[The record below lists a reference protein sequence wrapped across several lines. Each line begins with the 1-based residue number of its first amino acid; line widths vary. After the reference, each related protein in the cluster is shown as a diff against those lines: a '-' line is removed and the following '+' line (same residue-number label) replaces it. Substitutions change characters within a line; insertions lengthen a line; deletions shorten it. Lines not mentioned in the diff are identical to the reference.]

1 MSRSKRLMLLSGA
14 SVAVAAS
21 LSLGSV
27 AAQDDDSMD
36 DMASLAP
43 TESMEPTGSM
53 EPMAPG
59 LYVRDAWTRESPM
72 VDLAGAAYLVIH
84 NNTDADD
91 ALIGASS
98 PVAEVVEIHQSSMDD
113 EGVMSMAQVEEIP
126 IPAYEDAILEPGGYH
141 IMLINLV
148 EPLVEGTDVEI
159 TLDFLTAES
168 QTVTA
173 VVGSGPV
180 MDDLGMSMD
189 DEMGDD
195 AGGAMGDGDDMDDE
209 GAESDG

>member
-21 LSLGSV
+21 MALGSV
-27 AAQDDDSMD
+27 AAQDDDSRD
-36 DMASLAP
+36 DMASMAP
-43 TESMEPTGSM
+43 MESMAPTGSM

-84 NNTDADD
+84 NDTDDDD

-113 EGVMSMAQVEEIP
+113 EGVMSMSRVDEIP
-126 IPAYEDAILEPGGYH
+126 IPAHGDAVLEPGGYH
-141 IMLINLV
+141 IMLINLLK
-148 EPLVEGTDVEI
+148 PLTAGMDVEI
-159 TLDFLTAES
+159 TLEFLNAGS
-168 QTVTA
+168 QTITA
-173 VVGSGPV
+173 AVGTGPAT
-180 MDDLGMSMD
+180 DDMGMSGMD
-189 DEMGDD
+189 EGDGMGDMGDD
-195 AGGAMGDGDDMDDE
+195 EPG
-209 GAESDG
+209 SDG

>member
-1 MSRSKRLMLLSGA
+1 MSRSKRLMLLSGT

-21 LSLGSV
+21 MAFGSV
-27 AAQDDDSMD
+27 AAQDDGSMD
-36 DMASLAP
+36 DMASIAP
-43 TESMEPTGSM
+43 MESVEPTGSM

-84 NNTDADD
+84 NNTDAAD

-113 EGVMSMAQVEEIP
+113 EGVMSMSRVEEIP
-126 IPAYEDAILEPGGYH
+126 IPAHGDAVLEPGGYH
-141 IMLINLV
+141 IMLINLL
-148 EPLVEGTDVEI
+148 EPLTEGMEVEI
-159 TLDFLTAES
+159 TLDFLNAGS

-173 VVGSGPV
+173 AVGTGPV
-180 MDDLGMSMD
+180 TDDMGMSGMDDGHGTGG
-189 DEMGDD
+189 MGDD
-195 AGGAMGDGDDMDDE
+195 DP
-209 GAESDG
+209 ESDG